1 MALTKGFL
9 YFFSICKT
17 FWFFVSF
24 SQDWTKWGI
33 HPHGGTFSFN
43 SSSNISFPK
52 RWTYSLVFV
61 VKLVWLKCY
70 VLESYRFNFCIF
82 YNLICCYVQKC
93 WRRRF
98 LLQFPVLPLGD
109 CLFLSGNLDAKGFFF
124 ALPVSLIISKVSF
137 WVLVLSST
145 RFRNWWSKSSVQ
157 FVDNS
162 GV

>member
-33 HPHGGTFSFN
+33 HPHGGTFCFN

-52 RWTYSLVFV
+52 RRTYSSFCSETSLTKMLCFGI
-61 VKLVWLKCY
+61 LPFQFLY
-70 VLESYRFNFCIF
+70 FLQSYLLLRS
-82 YNLICCYVQKC
+82 KC
-93 WRRRF
+93 WRRKF
-98 LLQFPVLPLGD
+98 LLRFRVLPLGH
-109 CLFLSGNLDAKGFFF
+109 CLFLSGNLHAKGFFF